1 MWWEVRGRFKREGD
15 YVNLWLIHVNVWRK
29 LTQYCKAIIPQLK
42 MNTLKKRRGV
52 PEPDLSPHP
61 LHRILLP
68 VSDTAVLRGSGIMF
82 QKLLLAFCLGT
93 LQIHP
98 PHHSQRQLLNCKFD
112 KVIYCLK
119 PVSVYQVPFKPAL
132 KTFEKAFKSLCKPA
146 QTNPHA
152 LSVTTPPQSAAR
164 LRTERQR
171 KMAQRKYTEK
181 LSLLYLSLWSLDIIY
196 VKFIAFLPSHIQ

>member
-52 PEPDLSPHP
+52 PEPDLSPHR

-98 PHHSQRQLLNCKFD
+98 PHHSQR
-112 KVIYCLK
+112 
-119 PVSVYQVPFKPAL
+119 
-132 KTFEKAFKSLCKPA
+132 
-146 QTNPHA
+146 
-152 LSVTTPPQSAAR
+152 
-164 LRTERQR
+164 
-171 KMAQRKYTEK
+171 
-181 LSLLYLSLWSLDIIY
+181 
-196 VKFIAFLPSHIQ
+196 